1 MFRAGLRTLAGLVA
15 SVAALLPSS
24 APAQQLSLSW
34 LDNSGGQA
42 SFVIQRATG
51 SAGTY
56 GQIAQAPAGTATY
69 TDTSVSL
76 GSTYCYRVAAVN
88 SAGTSAFSNSA
99 CGSPSG
105 GFTVTVTET
114 GNGSG
119 TVTSSPA
126 GINCGTA
133 CSYTYPSSSA
143 VTLTATPAS
152 GSTFGGW
159 SGGGCSGAAPCT
171 MVGNV
176 SASVTAP
183 FTIASVNPVP
193 AISSLAP
200 SSATQGGPAFT
211 LTVTGTGFVP
221 ASTVQWN
228 GSMRTTSFVSATQLT
243 ASIPASDLAGAS
255 TAAVTVVTPAPG
267 GGTAAAATFSIVIP
281 NPVPTLTSIAP
292 TTAPQNG
299 PALSLTV
306 NGSNFIPSSVVQ
318 WNGSGRP
325 TTFVGATQLTA
336 SIAASDLAAAG
347 PATVTVLTAGPG
359 GGTSSAQAFTVIAPS
374 LTVSASTSVSGG
386 SITATLSN
394 SPGGSTDWLGLSAV
408 ASADTS
414 FLQHTD
420 VGAGITSR
428 TWTVTMPAAPG
439 SYEFRLY
446 LNNMYTVAARSAAVT
461 VVNPTPKIT
470 SLSPSSVAVGS
481 AAFTLTVSGSGFAS
495 GATATVGGQVRAVT
509 VVSATQVRIAVLAGD
524 VASVGN
530 VQVQVTNPG
539 GCVSGG
545 CASNTVNLGV
555 VRNRW
560 RFH

>member
-1 MFRAGLRTLAGLVA
+1 M
-15 SVAALLPSS
+15 
-24 APAQQLSLSW
+24 
-34 LDNSGGQA
+34 
-42 SFVIQRATG
+42 
-51 SAGTY
+51 
-56 GQIAQAPAGTATY
+56 
-69 TDTSVSL
+69 
-76 GSTYCYRVAAVN
+76 
-88 SAGTSAFSNSA
+88 
-99 CGSPSG
+99 
-105 GFTVTVTET
+105 
-114 GNGSG
+114 
-119 TVTSSPA
+119 
-126 GINCGTA
+126 
-133 CSYTYPSSSA
+133 
-143 VTLTATPAS
+143 
-152 GSTFGGW
+152 
-159 SGGGCSGAAPCT
+159 
-171 MVGNV
+171 
-176 SASVTAP
+176 
-183 FTIASVNPVP
+183 
-193 AISSLAP
+193 
-200 SSATQGGPAFT
+200 
-211 LTVTGTGFVP
+211 
-221 ASTVQWN
+221 
-228 GSMRTTSFVSATQLT
+228 
-243 ASIPASDLAGAS
+243 
-255 TAAVTVVTPAPG
+255 
-267 GGTAAAATFSIVIP
+267 
-281 NPVPTLTSIAP
+281 
-292 TTAPQNG
+292 
-299 PALSLTV
+299 
-306 NGSNFIPSSVVQ
+306 
-318 WNGSGRP
+318 
-325 TTFVGATQLTA
+325 
-336 SIAASDLAAAG
+336 
-347 PATVTVLTAGPG
+347 
-359 GGTSSAQAFTVIAPS
+359 
-374 LTVSASTSVSGG
+374 SGG